1 MVLRNVDEIFADYFG
16 RNWIRLCF
24 FFEFVGG
31 IRFVESLAKKKGEKT
46 LAYRV
51 LSSDSGSKRSISLQK
66 SVLGKRLL

>member
-1 MVLRNVDEIFADYFG
+1 MLMKSLQIILGEIG
-16 RNWIRLCF
+16 SVSVF

-51 LSSDSGSKRSISLQK
+51 LSSDSGSKRSISLLK
-66 SVLGKRLL
+66 ERLGETFAVI